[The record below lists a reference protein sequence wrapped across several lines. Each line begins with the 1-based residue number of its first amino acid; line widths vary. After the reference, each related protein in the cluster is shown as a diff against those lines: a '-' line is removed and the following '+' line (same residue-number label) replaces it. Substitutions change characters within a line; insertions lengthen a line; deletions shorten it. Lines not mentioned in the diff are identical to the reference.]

1 MDKTYLDLFEAIAHS
16 VELTAEQAL
25 EYEIKQNNEDG
36 QRAATI
42 MREDFGKLHDKIK
55 NGEVLSRADYA
66 KLFVGAWTVSQGL
79 EKRKQALEQSLKG
92 YKIDT
97 MPKLNRIIDETKTD
111 EEAQKLAEEIFSNT

>member
-1 MDKTYLDLFEAIAHS
+1 MDKVYLDLFEAIARS

-25 EYEIKQNNEDG
+25 GYESKQKNTEG

-42 MREDFGKLHDKIK
+42 MRDDFSKLHDKIK
-55 NGEVLSRADYA
+55 GGETLSRTDFA
-66 KLFVGAWTVSQGL
+66 KLLVGAWTVMQGL
-79 EKRKQALEQSLKG
+79 ENHKQAIEKSLNG

>member
-1 MDKTYLDLFEAIAHS
+1 MDKMYLDLFEAIARS

-25 EYEIKQNNEDG
+25 EYEAKQKNEKG
-36 QRAATI
+36 ERAATI
-42 MREDFGKLHDKIK
+42 MRNDFAKLHDQIK
-55 NGEVLSRADYA
+55 NGETLTRADYA
-66 KLFVGAWTVSQGL
+66 KLFVGAWITSQNL